1 MHILCCRRHHRH
13 RCRRRGNVSLPHHHV
28 SFFVVTVAITD
39 AFATVAVIATIAA
52 EAPKLSSPHLSTL
65 GDRRPSAVV
74 DGVIVVASL
83 ALSLSPTPLA
93 PLMLSLMS
101 TPSLVSFAP
110 LWGALGQ
117 TLDDINA
124 KALEDL

>member
-1 MHILCCRRHHRH
+1 M
-13 RCRRRGNVSLPHHHV
+13 
-28 SFFVVTVAITD
+28 AITD

-83 ALSLSPTPLA
+83 SLSLSPTPLA

-101 TPSLVSFAP
+101 TPLLVSFAP

>member
-1 MHILCCRRHHRH
+1 MHILRCRRHHCH
-13 RCRRRGNVSLPHHHV
+13 HCRRRGNVSLPHHHV
-28 SFFVVTVAITD
+28 SFFVVTVAITV
-39 AFATVAVIATIAA
+39 AFATVAVVATITA
-52 EAPKLSSPHLSTL
+52 EAPKLSSPQVSTL
-65 GDRRPSAVV
+65 GDWRPSAVV

-83 ALSLSPTPLA
+83 ALSLSSTPLT

-101 TPSLVSFAP
+101 TPSLVTFA
-110 LWGALGQ
+110 LLRGALGQ